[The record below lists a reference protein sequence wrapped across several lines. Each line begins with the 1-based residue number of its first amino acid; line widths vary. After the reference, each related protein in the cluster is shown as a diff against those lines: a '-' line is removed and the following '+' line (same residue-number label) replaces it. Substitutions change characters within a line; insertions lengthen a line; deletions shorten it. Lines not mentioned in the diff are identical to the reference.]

1 MNFNQILDKIKE
13 LKDEIEESRK
23 LKKEEKNIFIKNINY
38 NNIINEFENLK
49 NLKDKKNIHNINLYE
64 ELKINKYLLCLNC
77 YSTII
82 FEDFNHFVNIRKIN
96 NFCHDKKCKKFMDTI
111 IYNLIKNECKYF
123 EYKDSIFDKNIFHL
137 QEFINHIEHNNY
149 CYTDYNLNKR
159 KICFNCKI
167 NYELLIRE

>member
-82 FEDFNHFVNIRKIN
+82 FEDFNHLFVFQVFSQLSS
-96 NFCHDKKCKKFMDTI
+96 NFSSTKVF
-111 IYNLIKNECKYF
+111 
-123 EYKDSIFDKNIFHL
+123 
-137 QEFINHIEHNNY
+137 FISF
-149 CYTDYNLNKR
+149 K
-159 KICFNCKI
+159 
-167 NYELLIRE
+167 